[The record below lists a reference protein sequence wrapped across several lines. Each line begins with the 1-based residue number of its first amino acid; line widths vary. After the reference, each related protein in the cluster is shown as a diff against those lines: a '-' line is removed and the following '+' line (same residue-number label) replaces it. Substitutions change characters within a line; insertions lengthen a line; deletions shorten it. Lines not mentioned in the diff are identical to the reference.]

1 MRQVLTCVAGFPA
14 VLLFAVISGGC
25 STTSNG
31 LITRPQSVAW
41 NVDPAIPDAIRAPK
55 GHVLLGH
62 AIGRGI
68 ATFTSQA
75 SPTDPNRAIWVVTHD
90 EGGDLLD
97 DSGHLVGRRD
107 GNNWA
112 INDGSQ
118 LTSQPLAQVP
128 MRRTAPWKLMS
139 TTSHS
144 GDGLLSHSEF
154 IEQLHPVGGP
164 AAAAHND
171 LGTQVRAEYSAD
183 YYFYGAVAPQTRTD
197 RN

>member
-1 MRQVLTCVAGFPA
+1 VRQVLHCVARLPA
-14 VLLFAVISGGC
+14 LFLVSLVAGGC
-25 STTSNG
+25 STTSSG

-62 AIGRGI
+62 AVGRGV
-68 ATFTSQA
+68 ATFTSEV
-75 SPTDPNRAIWVVTHD
+75 SPTDPNHAIWVVTHD

-97 DSGHLVGRRD
+97 DWGHRIGHHE
-107 GNNWA
+107 GNNWS
-112 INDGSQ
+112 IEGGSG
-118 LTSQPLAQVP
+118 LTSASIAQVP
-128 MRRTAPWKLMS
+128 MRRTAPWKLMA

-144 GDGLLSHSEF
+144 GNGHLSHAEF
-154 IEQLHPVGGP
+154 IEQLHTFGGP
-164 AAAAHND
+164 AATARNE

-197 RN
+197 R